1 MILCDPTC
9 YTGVWLRGPTR
20 PDGLVTE
27 NTHGAA
33 NLGCDMNLAD
43 TKLVFIDLETTGL
56 VVCQGTSRPKLARQ
70 LINPERPI
78 PVEVHA
84 VVESVTG
91 DNGARK

>member
-1 MILCDPTC
+1 
-9 YTGVWLRGPTR
+9 
-20 PDGLVTE
+20 
-27 NTHGAA
+27 
-33 NLGCDMNLAD
+33 MNLAD
-43 TKLVFIDLETTGL
+43 TKLVFIDLETTGLSPAMGDRVVETGL

-78 PVEVHA
+78 PAEVHA